1 MEYKEKRELHL
12 HLLDSLTDCIKRMCM
27 FNKFFQRKIRTSTET
42 QLHQYITSAL
52 SLLKELN
59 LLPNARNCRHITGW
73 LHVEYFGGQSHVV
86 RGQLLLLLKC
96 VLNAC

>member
-27 FNKFFQRKIRTSTET
+27 FNKFFQRKIRTSTE
-42 QLHQYITSAL
+42 ITITPVLSAL

-59 LLPNARNCRHITGW
+59 LLPNARNFRHITGW
-73 LHVEYFGGQSHVV
+73 LHVEYFGGQSRMV